1 MSGDRLQ
8 VGAWKLLGMLP
19 ARAERAAATLLY
31 VLLYR
36 IAGYRKRVVTENLK
50 SVFDSGNA
58 KELTLQR
65 ENFYR
70 HIATL
75 LLEIS
80 RTPHLSPA
88 QLKRRVRI
96 SNPDLVA
103 KVSNDFTQTVL
114 ILSLHQGN
122 WEWLLSGVA
131 ATLEQPLHVVYKP
144 LHNAPLDD
152 YLRGARE
159 RFGCRAIPVA
169 ELGSDLVARR
179 RTPRLLVMA
188 ADQAP
193 VADERQHSCKFL
205 GRDTEFHAMP
215 GELAARL
222 RLPVLFARC
231 HRATE
236 GHYSVEFQVIA
247 DGESDIEAR
256 EVTARYA
263 AYAQAAVLEQPET
276 WLWSHRRWRSS

>member
-8 VGAWKLLGMLP
+8 VGALKVLGVLP
-19 ARAERAAATLLY
+19 ARAARATATLLY

-36 IAGYRKRVVTENLK
+36 IAGYRKGVVTENLK

-88 QLKRRVRI
+88 QLQRRVRV

-103 KVSNDFTQTVL
+103 KVSNDFSQTVL

-144 LHNAPLDD
+144 LHNTGVDD
-152 YLRGARE
+152 YMRGARE

-169 ELGSDLVARR
+169 DLGSDLVAMR

-193 VADERQHSCKFL
+193 VADERQHTCKFL
-205 GRDTEFHAMP
+205 GRETAFHAMP

-236 GHYSVEFQVIA
+236 SHYDVEFQVIA
-247 DGESDIEAR
+247 DGESDIEAS
-256 EVTARYA
+256 EITARYA
-263 AYAQAAVLEQPET
+263 ACAESAVLAQPET